1 MPTAGL
7 AATAE
12 SGFASL
18 SEAVASNTANAIS
31 ILPQTEAFYGRS
43 MDDLRI
49 DPDVEKN
56 RYFEMSGERAVR
68 FMKGGDT

>member
-1 MPTAGL
+1 
-7 AATAE
+7 
-12 SGFASL
+12 
-18 SEAVASNTANAIS
+18 
-31 ILPQTEAFYGRS
+31 